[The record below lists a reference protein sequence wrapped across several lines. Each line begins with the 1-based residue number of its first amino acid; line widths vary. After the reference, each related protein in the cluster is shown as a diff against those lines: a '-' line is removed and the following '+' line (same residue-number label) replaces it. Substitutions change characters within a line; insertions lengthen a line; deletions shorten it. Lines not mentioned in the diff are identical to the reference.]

1 MWSGIEGIP
10 GSGKSYEAVAFHIL
24 PALKSGRK
32 VITNLPLQIDQIR
45 AINPDWAAL
54 IEVRKFPQPI
64 RGAWDADAASR
75 GEMAFR
81 LFEDGHTENPP
92 DVPVF
97 GHVWD
102 FYDEWRGEGGI
113 GPLYVV
119 DECHNAWPKGLMPP
133 KELKEVIQ
141 WAKLSRHFGADVIG
155 ITQSWRDVHGSLS
168 ILLASLIKLRKAD
181 ILGKKGEY
189 IRRVHG
195 GYRGAELS
203 RETRKYDP
211 TIFPFY
217 KSHTQGQTVQ
227 EAGLSDVSPK
237 IVKIKRA
244 AYAFLTVGAAF
255 VIWAFWPKE
264 GYSFWGMKLP
274 DVPKAEQTIKNE
286 QGLELVPLNLPASQ
300 QQAVAASAAVASEPE
315 NEEEVFEP
323 LAGKLIHQ
331 VGHLKMGAK
340 ELTAFVVSEGGQTFF
355 EVTDKDLEAAG
366 YTWKRFAHCL
376 GVLEYPGA
384 KKRAV
389 TCDPP
394 PLASG
399 EGDRPVVFDSVS
411 GTYSDDRHTRHA
423 SSSGIHP
430 SGAGTIYI
438 EHTPAR
444 VAERR
449 SVTTGGK

>member
-24 PALKSGRK
+24 PALKRGRK
-32 VITNLPLQIDQIR
+32 VITNLPLQIEQIR
-45 AINPDWAAL
+45 AINPDWADL
-54 IEVRKFPQPI
+54 IEVRKFPQPV
-64 RGAWDADAASR
+64 RGTWDADAASR

-81 LFEDGHTENPP
+81 LFEDGRTENPP

-119 DECHNAWPKGLMPP
+119 DECHNAWPKSLMPP

-141 WAKLSRHFGADVIG
+141 WAKLSRHFGADVTG

-211 TIFPFY
+211 AIFPFY

-237 IVKIKRA
+237 IVKIRRA
-244 AYAFLTVGAAF
+244 SYAFLAIGIAA

-264 GYSFWGMKLP
+264 GYTFFGMKKP
-274 DVPKAEQTIKNE
+274 EQMQKE
-286 QGLELVPLNLPASQ
+286 QAQKQGDLVPINIPAHM
-300 QQAVAASAAVASEPE
+300 QQAKAPAASASEPE
-315 NEEEVFEP
+315 AKKEVFEP
-323 LAGKLIHQ
+323 LKGKQIHMT
-331 VGHLKMGAK
+331 GYMEMGKKSMA
-340 ELTAFVVSEGGQTFF
+340 TFTVSDGGKTFF
-355 EVTDKDLEAAG
+355 EITDKDLEAAG

-384 KKRAV
+384 EKRAV
-389 TCDPP
+389 TCDTPIM
-394 PLASG
+394 ASG
-399 EGDRPVVFDSVS
+399 GQDRPVVMDSATGV
-411 GTYSDDRHTRHA
+411 YSDDRHLRGQA
-423 SSSGIHP
+423 SQGDAG
-430 SGAGTIYI
+430 GAVTVI
-438 EHTPAR
+438 EHTSSPIAKRYSIAR
-444 VAERR
+444 AD
-449 SVTTGGK
+449 

>member
-24 PALKSGRK
+24 PALKAGRK

-45 AINPDWAAL
+45 AINQDWAAL

-64 RGAWDADAASR
+64 RGTWDADAASR

-102 FYDEWRGEGGI
+102 FYDEWRGQGGI

-119 DECHNAWPKGLMPP
+119 DECHNAWPKSLMPQ

-141 WAKLSRHFGADVIG
+141 WAKLSRHFGADVTG
-155 ITQSWRDVHGSLS
+155 ITQSWRDVHSSLS
-168 ILLASLIKLRKAD
+168 VLLASLIKLRKAD

-203 RETRKYDP
+203 RETRKYDT

-217 KSHTQGQTVQ
+217 KSHTQGQAVA

-237 IVKIKRA
+237 IVKIRRA

-255 VIWAFWPKE
+255 VIWAFWPKQ

-274 DVPKAEQTIKNE
+274 DQPKVEQVVEQKDVPVLLSAD
-286 QGLELVPLNLPASQ
+286 PLPQ
-300 QQAVAASAAVASEPE
+300 AASSQPPE
-315 NEEEVFEP
+315 KKEEAFEP
-323 LAGKLIHQ
+323 LLGKLIHQ
-331 VGHLKMGAK
+331 VGYLKMGAK

-399 EGDRPVVFDSVS
+399 GQDRPVVMDSAT
-411 GTYSDDRHTRHA
+411 GAYSDDRHLRSVNVA
-423 SSSGIHP
+423 EP
-430 SGAGTIYI
+430 AGPRTIYI
-438 EHTPAR
+438 EHTPAV

-449 SVTTGGK
+449 SVTTGGE

>member
-10 GSGKSYEAVAFHIL
+10 GSGKSYEAVAFHVL

-64 RGAWDADAASR
+64 RGTWDADAASR

-119 DECHNAWPKGLMPP
+119 DECHNAWPKGLMPS

-141 WAKLSRHFGADVIG
+141 WAKLSRHFGADVTG

-217 KSHTQGQTVQ
+217 KSHTQGQAVA

-264 GYSFWGMKLP
+264 GYSFLG
-274 DVPKAEQTIKNE
+274 VRTQEPKIEQTLKSE
-286 QGLELVPLNLPASQ
+286 QGIELVPLNLPAAQ
-300 QQAVAASAAVASEPE
+300 QQAVATPAASASESE
-315 NEEEVFEP
+315 KQEVFEP

-331 VGHLKMGAK
+331 VGHLKMGTK

-411 GTYSDDRHTRHA
+411 GTYSDDRHTRYP

-449 SVTTGGK
+449 SVTGGKE

>member
-10 GSGKSYEAVAFHIL
+10 GSGKSYEAVHYHIL
-24 PALKSGRK
+24 PALKAGRK

-64 RGAWDADAASR
+64 RGTWDADAASR

-81 LFEDGHTENPP
+81 LFEDGRTENPP

-141 WAKLSRHFGADVIG
+141 WAKLSRHFGADVTG

-217 KSHTQGQTVQ
+217 KSHTQSQTVQ

-255 VIWAFWPKE
+255 VIWAFWPKQ
-264 GYSFWGMKLP
+264 GYSFWGVKLP
-274 DVPKAEQTIKNE
+274 DEPKAKQTVEQSKE
-286 QGLELVPLNLPASQ
+286 PVPVLISAAPLPQAPASQ
-300 QQAVAASAAVASEPE
+300 PAEPE
-315 NEEEVFEP
+315 KKEEPFEP
-323 LAGKLIHQ
+323 LMGKLIHQ

-399 EGDRPVVFDSVS
+399 AADRPLVMDSAT
-411 GTYSDDRHTRHA
+411 GAYSDDRHLRSVNVAEPTR
-423 SSSGIHP
+423 P
-430 SGAGTIYI
+430 RTIYM
-438 EHTPAR
+438 EHTPAV

-449 SVTTGGK
+449 SVTTGKE